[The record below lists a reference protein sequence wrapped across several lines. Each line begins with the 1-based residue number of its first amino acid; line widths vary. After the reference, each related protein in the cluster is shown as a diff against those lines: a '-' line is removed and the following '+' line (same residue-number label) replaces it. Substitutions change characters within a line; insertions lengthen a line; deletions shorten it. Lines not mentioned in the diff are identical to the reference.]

1 MGSSQRF
8 HLNKFFISCEEF
20 FQEFLQKNPTHKY
33 KKWKMKNFNSYIYIY
48 QYHKIISLDLSCSS
62 ISRSSIYLKNN
73 LVLIW
78 KRLLLLHYYL
88 SLFKFFFCVKL
99 SLACLKKSIMY
110 QILSRSVLN
119 WVKAKEIYLRFT
131 RIIEKYCLLYSVIL
145 MSQQWH
151 SDFIYQK
158 VPKIVDH

>member
-1 MGSSQRF
+1 MK
-8 HLNKFFISCEEF
+8 NF
-20 FQEFLQKNPTHKY
+20 FQEFLQKKSNSQIQ
-33 KKWKMKNFNSYIYIY
+33 KWKLKNFNSYIYIY

-131 RIIEKYCLLYSVIL
+131 RIIGKHYLLYSVIL
-145 MSQQWH
+145 MSGQWN
-151 SDFIYQK
+151 SDFIY
-158 VPKIVDH
+158 

>member
-1 MGSSQRF
+1 M
-8 HLNKFFISCEEF
+8 
-20 FQEFLQKNPTHKY
+20 
-33 KKWKMKNFNSYIYIY
+33 KK
-48 QYHKIISLDLSCSS
+48 
-62 ISRSSIYLKNN
+62 
-73 LVLIW
+73 
-78 KRLLLLHYYL
+78 LLLLQYYL

-131 RIIEKYCLLYSVIL
+131 RIIEKYYLLYSIIL
-145 MSQQWH
+145 MSWQWH

>member
-1 MGSSQRF
+1 MIYHYFYSLGVESHCFFMKNVTSFWNINGYPISLIIPIKDGFLTEIPSRQNSLSLVKNFFKNSSKKIQ
-8 HLNKFFISCEEF
+8 LTN
-20 FQEFLQKNPTHKY
+20 T
-33 KKWKMKNFNSYIYIY
+33 KKWKLKNFNSYIYIY

-99 SLACLKKSIMY
+99 SLACLKKIDHVSNII
-110 QILSRSVLN
+110 QIC
-119 WVKAKEIYLRFT
+119 
-131 RIIEKYCLLYSVIL
+131 IELG
-145 MSQQWH
+145 
-151 SDFIYQK
+151 
-158 VPKIVDH
+158 